1 MRNNPVS
8 KRSKYLL
15 TSTSNYKIYKIKEV
29 PMRAYLIS
37 DNIDTATG
45 MRLAGI
51 EGVVVHE
58 KEELEEAFS
67 KVLKRKDV
75 SVVFITELLSTKF
88 QQVVAKVKLEHR
100 QPLILEIP
108 DRHGS
113 RKRADF
119 ITSYISEAI
128 GVKL

>member
-1 MRNNPVS
+1 M
-8 KRSKYLL
+8 K
-15 TSTSNYKIYKIKEV
+15 
-29 PMRAYLIS
+29 AYLIS

-58 KEELEEAFS
+58 RHELEAAFES
-67 KVLKRKDV
+67 VLKQKDI
-75 SVVFITELLSTKF
+75 SVVFVTELLSTRF
-88 QQVVAKVKLEHR
+88 WQVVADFKLNYR

-119 ITSYISEAI
+119 ITSYINEAI

>member
-1 MRNNPVS
+1 MKV
-8 KRSKYLL
+8 
-15 TSTSNYKIYKIKEV
+15 
-29 PMRAYLIS
+29 YLIS

-51 EGVVVHE
+51 EGIVVHE
-58 KEELEEAFS
+58 EHELEEAFEN
-67 KVLKRKDV
+67 VLKRGDI
-75 SVVFITELLSTKF
+75 SIVFVTELLSTKY
-88 QQVVAKVKLEHR
+88 QSVVSNVKMNYR

-119 ITSYISEAI
+119 ITSYINEAI

>member
-1 MRNNPVS
+1 M
-8 KRSKYLL
+8 K
-15 TSTSNYKIYKIKEV
+15 
-29 PMRAYLIS
+29 AFLIS

-51 EGVVVHE
+51 ESVVVHE
-58 KEELEEAFS
+58 KEELTEAFQQ
-67 KVLKRKDV
+67 VLKDKAV
-75 SVVFITELLSTKF
+75 SIVFVTELLSTKF
-88 QQVVAKVKLEHR
+88 PDIIANVKLNHK

-119 ITSYISEAI
+119 ITSYINESI

>member
-1 MRNNPVS
+1 M
-8 KRSKYLL
+8 K
-15 TSTSNYKIYKIKEV
+15 
-29 PMRAYLIS
+29 AYLIS

-58 KEELEEAFS
+58 KDELEKAFA
-67 KVLKRKDV
+67 KVFERKDI

-88 QQVVAKVKLEHR
+88 QPVVARLKLEHK

-119 ITSYISEAI
+119 ITSYINEAI

>member
-1 MRNNPVS
+1 M
-8 KRSKYLL
+8 K
-15 TSTSNYKIYKIKEV
+15 
-29 PMRAYLIS
+29 AYLIS

-51 EGVVVHE
+51 EGMVVHE
-58 KEELEEAFS
+58 EDELKSALS
-67 KVLKRKDV
+67 SVLQMKDV
-75 SVVFITELLSTKF
+75 SVVFVTELLSTKF
-88 QQVVAKVKLEHR
+88 QSVVANFKLNYK

-119 ITSYISEAI
+119 ITSYINEAI
-128 GVKL
+128 GVKIDQVPQE

>member
-1 MRNNPVS
+1 M
-8 KRSKYLL
+8 K
-15 TSTSNYKIYKIKEV
+15 TF
-29 PMRAYLIS
+29 LIS

-51 EGVVVHE
+51 KGVVVHE
-58 KEELEEAFS
+58 KDELVEAIETA
-67 KVLKRKDV
+67 VKDKEIGIL
-75 SVVFITELLSTKF
+75 FITELLSRKYPN
-88 QQVVAKVKLEHR
+88 VVNNAKMNLK

-113 RKRADF
+113 VKRSDF
-119 ITSYISEAI
+119 ITAYINEAI